1 MWRHHN
7 PGIAGVTPPSG
18 SSVVLGLVLFLV
30 NSNWSM
36 KPALPLLTRHLA
48 GWRRNR
54 RDAPLRP
61 RPRGHASRAH
71 PIRQT
76 FSSTTTPPMLRPPPL
91 FARAKI
97 NYWETTSTTSTWYL
111 WNCGAICTL
120 SRGTFTP
127 QIRSKVPCCTLYCM
141 QVCFA
146 YLLTSVFPFFSA
158 RPNSEETQI
167 PISKKKFMMYVSST
181 KMHLGARNAFSFS
194 LASAK
199 ISRAI
204 ERSTFRSQILSGL
217 GRIHPTSSAQIPPL
231 LVHPFCFP
239 PIVVS
244 LLFPPLP
251 LSPKLNLRAGSE
263 KLC

>member
-1 MWRHHN
+1 MRLCA
-7 PGIAGVTPPSG
+7 PG
-18 SSVVLGLVLFLV
+18 
-30 NSNWSM
+30 
-36 KPALPLLTRHLA
+36 LA
-48 GWRRNR
+48 
-54 RDAPLRP
+54 DT
-61 RPRGHASRAH
+61 PRGHTRSDRHFLQQA
-71 PIRQT
+71 
-76 FSSTTTPPMLRPPPL
+76 TPPMLRPPPL

-120 SRGTFTP
+120 SWGTFTP

-251 LSPKLNLRAGSE
+251 FSQVESKGWLGKALLRTIGKPSDNSGSHSRCREPPSSQSFMCNQDSVDCLPLRAAQPV
-263 KLC
+263 